1 MHLIPRRLLAATATA
16 TTLAAAALTS
26 GLPGASATEP
36 TEEEATASGS
46 TATVTIRPGALP
58 RGANPQVPWVFD
70 GTLFDGSLRVDVPRN
85 AWLLGA
91 SGSDYLLFRPGDEV
105 SRVLRVA
112 PDGTRTRVLEY
123 PAAHQVRL
131 ASDGEMLLRFV
142 QRRVDGEW
150 RTVVRTHDPA
160 TGDLLD
166 RRRFGG
172 IVDVLDADAGHA
184 VLGSWTPRPRT
195 FVWDLAAD
203 STRLL
208 VRQAGYL
215 ADLRADRVGTFTED
229 PYLGGCAVLRRLSAP
244 GEVLSTS
251 CKERAAAISPTGRRV
266 ATIHIL
272 SDGLGPRE
280 VSLRRDTGRRL
291 ADYRVAEW
299 FGRIDFESN
308 RALLLE
314 ASGREKQSVV
324 RCEGSA
330 CERAT
335 RTRPTPTY

>member
-1 MHLIPRRLLAATATA
+1 MHLTPRRLLATAA
-16 TTLAAAALTS
+16 TTLAVAALTS

-36 TEEEATASGS
+36 TEEESAASGS
-46 TATVTIRPGALP
+46 TAATVTIRPGALP
-58 RGANPQVPWVFD
+58 RGDNPQVPWAFD
-70 GTLFDGSLRVDVPRN
+70 GTLFDGSLRVDVPEN

-91 SGSDYLLFRPGDEV
+91 SGGDYLLFRPGNEV

-112 PDGTRTRVLEY
+112 PDGSRTLVLEL
-123 PAAHQVRL
+123 PAAHQVML
-131 ASDGEMLLRFV
+131 AGDGSMLVRTA

-150 RTVVRTHDPA
+150 RTVLRTHDPA
-160 TGDLLD
+160 TGDVLD
-166 RRRFGG
+166 RRRFTG
-172 IVDVLDADAGHA
+172 IVDVLDADAGQA

-208 VRQAGYL
+208 VRQAGYI
-215 ADLRADRVGTFTED
+215 ADLRADRLGTFTKD
-229 PYLGGCAVLRRLSAP
+229 PYLDGCAVLRRLSVP

-251 CKERAAAISPTGRRV
+251 CEERAAAISPSGRRV

-314 ASGREKQSVV
+314 ASGREKQAVV
-324 RCEGSA
+324 RCEGGA
-330 CERAT
+330 CERTT
-335 RTRPTPTY
+335 RTRATPTY